1 MAAENEKTFYEYLA
15 EKAEDPEDDITGDF
29 ALDAEADSFFPRT
42 ARANAE
48 GFEKVMKYL
57 YYNRGGWNRV
67 LDAFMETWSEY
78 YRTVTGRCWVSSG
91 YNNRIMVK

>member
-42 ARANAE
+42 VRADEE
-48 GFEKVMKYL
+48 GFTTIVNYL
-57 YYNRGGWNRV
+57 YYSRRALDYV
-67 LDAFMETWSEY
+67 LDAFMQAWSEY
-78 YRTVTGRCWVSSG
+78 YRYVTGSRWEEIKSV
-91 YNNRIMVK
+91 VH